1 MAWKARSAQA
11 GLDAMSKLT
20 WHTLVQVREAGERR
34 AQQHV
39 ARDEQTAAL
48 TARQLFTAQADWLA
62 RREAGLQHRLSLQ
75 RAAAE
80 GSASVAALRHAGHWD
95 QALQQR
101 LLQAGRTVQEAM
113 ALHEQAQHLLALSR
127 RELRQ
132 ASAQVEKARHV
143 QGEARRTELRDR
155 ERRQD
160 ELADEAALQRAAMTR
175 RS

>member
-1 MAWKARSAQA
+1 MACKAP
-11 GLDAMSKLT
+11 DEMSKLA

-39 ARDEQTAAL
+39 ARDEQTVAL
-48 TARQLFTAQADWLA
+48 TGRQLFAAQCDWLA
-62 RREAGLQHRLSLQ
+62 RREAGLRHRQDLQ

-80 GSASVAALRHAGHWD
+80 GSASVAGLRHAGHWD

-101 LLQAGRTVQEAM
+101 LMQAGRAVQEAT
-113 ALHEQAQHLLALSR
+113 ALDEQAQHLLNLSR

-143 QGEARRTELRDR
+143 QGEARRADLRER
-155 ERRQD
+155 ERRAD
-160 ELADEAALQRAAMTR
+160 EQSEEAALQRAAMPR

>member
-1 MAWKARSAQA
+1 
-11 GLDAMSKLT
+11 MSKLA
-20 WHTLVQVREAGERR
+20 WHTLVQVREAGEQR

-48 TARQLFTAQADWLA
+48 TGRQLFSAQADWLA
-62 RREAGLQHRLSLQ
+62 RREAGLQHRQ
-75 RAAAE
+75 AVARAAAE
-80 GSASVAALRHAGHWD
+80 GGASVALLRQAGHWD

-101 LLQAGRTVQEAM
+101 LAQASRAVQEAA
-113 ALHEQAQHLLALSR
+113 ALNDQAQRLLDLSR
-127 RELRQ
+127 GELRQ

-143 QGEARRTELRDR
+143 QGEARRAEWRDR
-155 ERRQD
+155 ERRHD

>member
-1 MAWKARSAQA
+1 
-11 GLDAMSKLT
+11 MSKLA

-34 AQQHV
+34 AQQRV
-39 ARDEQTAAL
+39 ARDEQTQAL
-48 TARQLFTAQADWLA
+48 TARQLFAAQADWLA
-62 RREAGLQHRLSLQ
+62 RREAGLQHRQALQ

-80 GSASVAALRHAGHWD
+80 GQASVAALRHAGHWD

-101 LLQAGRTVQEAM
+101 LQQAGRAVQDAT
-113 ALHEQAQHLLALSR
+113 ALNEQAQHLLALSR
-127 RELRQ
+127 RDLRQ

-143 QGEARRTELRDR
+143 QAEVRRTELRDR

>member
-1 MAWKARSAQA
+1 MACKAP
-11 GLDAMSKLT
+11 DEMSKLA

-39 ARDEQTAAL
+39 ARDEQTVAL
-48 TARQLFTAQADWLA
+48 TGRQLFAAQCDWLA
-62 RREAGLQHRLSLQ
+62 RREAGLRHRQDLQ

-101 LLQAGRTVQEAM
+101 LQQAGRT
-113 ALHEQAQHLLALSR
+113 
-127 RELRQ
+127 
-132 ASAQVEKARHV
+132 RHV
-143 QGEARRTELRDR
+143 QGEARRTELRDQ
-155 ERRQD
+155 ERRAD
-160 ELADEAALQRAAMTR
+160 EQSDEAALQRAAMPR